1 MEKDTNENAKALT
14 LVEIKELLDDAL
26 IEFYEMGNKI
36 KAEAKVAEEA
46 AAEAKA
52 AAADGEKYTL
62 SDVLKWADIFKMPC
76 NTVAEFNEV
85 VKLLRL
91 RGRVF
96 NSLEKGK
103 EYTAEELRAI
113 DEQIK
118 AEKEAKKREYRASEY
133 EARRTNRKLLNAAKL
148 PYTERANKLDQ
159 ADAQILLPDKKQLV
173 WEQITQQIDVP
184 TRTAEQVRTAILKMP
199 SCKQCKRVDGEKSA
213 FIEYHFKPQDL
224 EKIVDWEHPN
234 RVNGDEVRKLL
245 ERLNDTRLL
254 VDVKFK
260 DGTEKIQ
267 LPFIQFGAADTG
279 GKELYLHIH
288 KALYSQD
295 ATIKSGA
302 MVEQVTQYT
311 AQLPTRIIQ
320 DERARKLA
328 FELQKRHQT
337 KYSFSELLTL
347 ADIPGNNPTTA
358 KRALNS
364 RLELLITEKV
374 IVKYETRQDA
384 KGLCYIIDNGRK
396 INKKGK
402 KKGKK

>member
-1 MEKDTNENAKALT
+1 MSIEEREKIRKA
-14 LVEIKELLDDAL
+14 
-26 IEFYEMGNKI
+26 
-36 KAEAKVAEEA
+36 AEEA
-46 AAEAKA
+46 AENLKNNVIPTITKA
-52 AAADGEKYTL
+52 ADDAVKIYSIFE
-62 SDVLKWADIFKMPC
+62 VQKWADIFKMPC

-85 VKLLRL
+85 VNLLRL

-103 EYTAEELRAI
+103 TYTAEELQEIAKQL
-113 DEQIK
+113 DEAEK

-199 SCKQCKRVDGEKSA
+199 CCKQCKRVDGEKSA

-260 DGTEKIQ
+260 DRTDKIQ

-295 ATIKSGA
+295 ATLRRGA

-328 FELQKRHQT
+328 FELQKRQQK
-337 KYSFSELLTL
+337 KYSFTELLTL